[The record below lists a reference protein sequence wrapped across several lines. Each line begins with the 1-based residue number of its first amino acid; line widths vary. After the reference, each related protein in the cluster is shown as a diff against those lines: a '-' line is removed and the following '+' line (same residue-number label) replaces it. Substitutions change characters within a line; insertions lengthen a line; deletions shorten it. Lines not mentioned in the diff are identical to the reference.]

1 MSNFH
6 LTMVLTFLDHIKFLI
21 IFWKFKLTFQFH
33 NIEIFWKIFVQ
44 FEIVLQYTIFSIAMI
59 AIYSQLGVFNK
70 MIFKLQFSSNF
81 QFYCIWGHC
90 LLQQLFNC
98 FILVYKISTSEIWFW
113 INSAPK
119 ILLISIVIA
128 RKIWRLKSYHL
139 HSNILIILRISSE
152 HSKEDLTF
160 LPQLMM

>member
-6 LTMVLTFLDHIKFLI
+6 LTIVLTFLDHIKFLI

-33 NIEIFWKIFVQ
+33 NIEIFWKFFVQ

-59 AIYSQLGVFNK
+59 TIYSQLGGFNK

-98 FILVYKISTSEIWFW
+98 FILVYKISNKW
-113 INSAPK
+113 NLVLNQLCPK

-139 HSNILIILRISSE
+139 HSNILIILKMCMNCKIINN
-152 HSKEDLTF
+152 
-160 LPQLMM
+160 Q